1 MLWYGHLYMGEKA
14 RKHRFS
20 IIRNIRR
27 GAFCPGIYVITPP
40 SNGNNILDIYPA
52 YMLSMRSCRKEELRI
67 MGIAD
72 GYQEALILA
81 GTIVSEMYE
90 RTGRFCLE
98 EFLAER
104 RNKVR

>member
-52 YMLSMRSCRKEELRI
+52 YMLLFGAYKKQEFKIL
-67 MGIAD
+67 GIAQ
-72 GYQEALILA
+72 GYQEALLLA
-81 GTIVSEMYE
+81 GTIVTENNE
-90 RTGRFCLE
+90 KTGGFCLE
-98 EFLAER
+98 EFLTGR
-104 RNKVR
+104 GSKV

>member
-1 MLWYGHLYMGEKA
+1 
-14 RKHRFS
+14 
-20 IIRNIRR
+20 
-27 GAFCPGIYVITPP
+27 
-40 SNGNNILDIYPA
+40 
-52 YMLSMRSCRKEELRI
+52 

>member
-1 MLWYGHLYMGEKA
+1 MFWYRHLYVGKKA
-14 RKHRFS
+14 KRHRAS
-20 IIRNIRR
+20 IIRSIREKKYR
-27 GAFCPGIYVITPP
+27 PGVYVITPP

-52 YMLSMRSCRKEELRI
+52 YMLSMRSCKKEELRI